1 MHLNDEPLSLY
12 DILELTPDATPQEI
26 RSAYLRLKSAYGKDN
41 IAHYSVFSRE
51 ETEQMLQNVENA
63 YMVLSNPEKRRSYDG
78 NQGFRPPVPES
89 NDFFGSSGS
98 PSMNSAQ
105 LAGMTSFQSPFVS
118 NPTAQNSNDF
128 SDPFAVAAPT
138 PATPTF
144 VPTPNPTIQ
153 SLQSSLDSVMGDIDQ
168 VIRNE
173 QMWSGPAIR
182 RIREAKRISLEDLS
196 DYTRIS
202 RSYLHALEEENYA
215 KLPAVVY
222 VRGFLQQVSRRLK
235 LPNDLVARQYLD
247 RMRMA
252 APEKQ

>member
-41 IAHYSVFSRE
+41 IAHYSVFSRD

-63 YMVLSNPEKRRSYDG
+63 YMVLSNPEKRRSYDE
-78 NQGFRPPVPES
+78 NQGFRAPNTTQS
-89 NDFFGSSGS
+89 LDLFGSPT
-98 PSMNSAQ
+98 PSAMSSAQ
-105 LAGMTSFQSPFVS
+105 LAGMTSVS
-118 NPTAQNSNDF
+118 ITTSPTASGREFQ
-128 SDPFAVAAPT
+128 DPFTIT
-138 PATPTF
+138 PSPIATPT
-144 VPTPNPTIQ
+144 PSSTIQ
-153 SLQSSLDSVMGDIDQ
+153 NLQNSLDSVMNDIDH
-168 VIRNE
+168 VIRTE

-202 RSYLHALEEENYA
+202 RSYLHALEEENYG

-235 LPNDLVARQYLD
+235 LPHDLVSRQYLD

-252 APEKQ
+252 APEKT